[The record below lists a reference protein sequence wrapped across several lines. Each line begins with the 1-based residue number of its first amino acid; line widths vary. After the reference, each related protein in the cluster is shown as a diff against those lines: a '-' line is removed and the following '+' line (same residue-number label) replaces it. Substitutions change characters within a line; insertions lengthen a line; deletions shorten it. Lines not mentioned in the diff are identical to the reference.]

1 MNKSEL
7 KAFVKRH
14 FNLTETESFSNATLE
29 DGTKVTN
36 DQDGDFAVGQ
46 ELFVIDEA
54 GEKVSA
60 PEGEHI
66 TKSGIQLIADA
77 EGKLTGVKYPD
88 AEGEGSA
95 DMAEIPAG
103 EIDVDINDDK
113 AEAMAKD
120 DKEEKLEEEVEINMM
135 DDEKPIEA
143 VLEIISE
150 VVEEK
155 IEEMKKKMYTIEEEL
170 KDIKEKMSKFAAE
183 PADEK
188 TLPNRKFSKKAD
200 YKMSKVS
207 EKRYNNMLKKLN

>member
-1 MNKSEL
+1 MTKSEL

-36 DQDGDFAVGQ
+36 DKDGDFAVGQ

-60 PEGEHI
+60 PEGEHV
-66 TKSGIQLIADA
+66 TKSGIQLIVDA

-95 DMAEIPAG
+95 DLAEVPADD
-103 EIDVDINDDK
+103 IDEK
-113 AEAMAKD
+113 MEEEKEEKMAKE
-120 DKEEKLEEEVEINMM
+120 DKEEKLEEEEEEKMM
-135 DDEKPIEA
+135 DDKPIEA

-155 IEEMKKKMYTIEEEL
+155 IEEMNKKVYAIEEEL
-170 KDIKEKMSKFAAE
+170 KDMKDKMSKFAAE

-200 YKMSKVS
+200 YKMSKAS